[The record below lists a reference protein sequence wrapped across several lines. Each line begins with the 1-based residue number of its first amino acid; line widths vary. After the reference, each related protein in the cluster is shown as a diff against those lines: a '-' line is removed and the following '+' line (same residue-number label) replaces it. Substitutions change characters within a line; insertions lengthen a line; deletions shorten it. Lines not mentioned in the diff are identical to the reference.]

1 MLCATL
7 NESLPQGVVAAKYR
21 LAVQSTDD
29 AARLYDNLLHIRA
42 DFQLIDV
49 TARECSRLVAAHC
62 VERAAAIEMV
72 RCPPLQACV
81 PVAPTQPSDQSALS
95 EKNSSAV
102 QSGMLA
108 SRCDKLRRTTDSP

>member
-62 VERAAAIEMV
+62 AERAAAIETA
-72 RCPPLQACV
+72 RCPPPQACV
-81 PVAPTQPSDQSALS
+81 LVAPTQPPSQSAPS
-95 EKNSSAV
+95 EHNSSTA

-108 SRCDKLRRTTDSP
+108 SRCDKLRRTSDSS